1 MGNEGEKIVTKA
13 SAPEDKL
20 GALHAKVADV
30 MLKALDA
37 IELANEKAPEQ
48 DDDGNSLPPM
58 EPSAA
63 LLGAI
68 TKFLKDNNITCN
80 TEDSQTMTGLQQRL
94 KDKPRL
100 ARKAPAET
108 NVVPLRELPVTE
120 DDAAALEKLGLA

>member
-1 MGNEGEKIVTKA
+1 MTKK

-20 GALHAKVADV
+20 GELHAKVADV

-37 IELANEKAPEQ
+37 IELANEKAPAT
-48 DDDGNSLPPM
+48 DDEGNPLLPM

-68 TKFLKDNNITCN
+68 TKFLKDNSITCN
-80 TEDSQTMTGLQQRL
+80 TEDSQSLSGLQQRL

-100 ARKAPAET
+100 ARPAPAET
-108 NVVPLRELPVTE
+108 QKVVPLREMPVTE
-120 DDAAALEKLGLA
+120 DDAEALQKLGLA